1 MDYRDYY
8 AILGV
13 SRTATQAE
21 VKKAYRKLA
30 RQHHPDVNKGNAAAE
45 TRFKEINEANAVL
58 GDVEK
63 RKAYDQLGSNWNA
76 YRQAAGAGM
85 PFEEFLRQAQAGSP
99 GGFRAGGFPGG
110 SSAGG
115 FPGGIR
121 FEYQGA
127 AEDLGDFSDFFRTI
141 FGNGYAE
148 AGGFPTAGSARAT
161 MNGQRGGRRAG
172 AGHAGAGHAG
182 AGHAGAGYADPAAFG
197 AGAGPGISLESLLG
211 SLGGAGHRGRGSP
224 GSAGGARP
232 GSSGGLRHGDVEVEA
247 EVALDEVARGASRL
261 VQVGDRRLEVK
272 IPAGVADGQR
282 IRFSGK
288 AGSRA
293 SSDGPAGDLYVRV
306 KVAPQPVF
314 ERKGADLSR
323 EVSVTLREALLGG
336 EVPVESVTGNQL
348 LLTVPPGTQNGRV
361 FRLAGQGL
369 PRFRAEGKG
378 DLRVRV
384 RVVLPTSLG
393 AGELELAERF
403 LDAVNQADPRGPGR
417 TPDPRRATGVT
428 GRA

>member
-13 SRTATQAE
+13 PRTATQVD

-30 RQHHPDVNKGNAAAE
+30 RQHHPDVNKGKAAAE

-63 RKAYDQLGSNWNA
+63 RKAYDQLGSNWTA
-76 YRQAAGAGM
+76 YQQAAGAGM
-85 PFEEFLRQAQAGSP
+85 PFDEFLRQAQAGGS
-99 GGFRAGGFPGG
+99 GGFRAGG
-110 SSAGG
+110 S
-115 FPGGIR
+115 PGGIR
-121 FEYQGA
+121 YEYRGTA
-127 AEDLGDFSDFFRTI
+127 GDTGDFSDFFRTV
-141 FGNGYAE
+141 FGSAYAE

-161 MNGQRGGRRAG
+161 TTAHRTGRRAG
-172 AGHAGAGHAG
+172 AGHAGAGHVDPV
-182 AGHAGAGYADPAAFG
+182 ADG
-197 AGAGPGISLESLLG
+197 SSTGPGISLESLLG
-211 SLGGAGHRGRGSP
+211 SLGGADRRGRSSP
-224 GSAGGARP
+224 GGAGGARP
-232 GSSGGLRHGDVEVEA
+232 GTSGALRRGDVEVEA
-247 EVALDEVARGASRL
+247 EVALEEVARGASRL
-261 VQVGDRRLEVK
+261 VRVGDRRLEVK

-288 AGSRA
+288 AGSGT
-293 SSDGPAGDLYVRV
+293 SEDGPAGDLYVRV

-336 EVPVESVTGNQL
+336 EVPVESVTGIRL

-393 AGELELAERF
+393 AGELQLAEQF
-403 LDAVNQADPRGPGR
+403 LDAVDQADPRAPAEH
-417 TPDPRRATGVT
+417 RA
-428 GRA
+428 